1 MKPVSY
7 WLDSAPAFSS
17 ATLGPPQGRTDVAV
31 IGGGFTG
38 LTAALSLARAGASV
52 TLLEAGPVVGEA
64 SGRNGGQCNNGTL
77 QDFAGLTRSLG
88 VEKASDYYRAYNQAV
103 DMVEAL
109 AQSEAID
116 CDFKRSGKLKIAAKP
131 GHYDNLQRTCAALQ
145 SAGVDPEAM
154 VLDKAALAPEI
165 NSDAYYGGLL
175 QPRSAQLHVGKF
187 GIGLAERAAAAG
199 ARIYESSPATQLDR
213 EASGEWR
220 VATPHGEVQAS
231 QVLLATG
238 GGGPGPF
245 GWFRRRIVPVG
256 SFIVVTEPLGTER
269 LDALLPGRRSYVNTL
284 NIGNYFRRT
293 PDERLLF
300 GGRARFA
307 VSNPRSDAKSGV
319 VLQKTLANTFPVLAD
334 ARIDYCW
341 GGTVD
346 MSADRLPR
354 AGERN
359 GLFYSMGYSG
369 HGVQM
374 AVMMGQVMAKMLQ
387 GQSSGNPWAGLPWP
401 AVPGHFGK
409 PWFLPMVGLYYRMLD
424 YLH

>member
-7 WLDSAPAFSS
+7 WLDSAPDFAS
-17 ATLGPPQGRTDVAV
+17 ATGGPPEGRCDVAV

-52 TLLEAGPVVGEA
+52 TVLEAGPVVGEA

-77 QDFAGLTRSLG
+77 QDFAGLADTFGTAR
-88 VEKASDYYRAYNQAV
+88 ASEYYRAYNQAV
-103 DMVEAL
+103 DTVESL
-109 AQSEAID
+109 IRSEDID
-116 CDFKRSGKLKIAAKP
+116 CSFDRCGKLKIAAKP
-131 GHYDNLQRTCAALQ
+131 SHYDKLLRTCEALH
-145 SAGVDPEAM
+145 SAGVDSDAQ
-154 VLDKAALAPEI
+154 VLDRAALAGEI
-165 NSDAYYGGLL
+165 SSDAYYGGLL
-175 QPRSAQLHVGKF
+175 QPLSAQLHVGKF
-187 GIGLAERAAAAG
+187 AVGLAERVAAAG
-199 ARIYESSPATQLDR
+199 ARIHESAPVTQLER
-213 EASGEWR
+213 GPEGRWR
-220 VATPHGEVQAS
+220 VATPRGEVQAS
-231 QVLLATG
+231 QVLVATG
-238 GGGPGPF
+238 GSGPGPF

-256 SFIVVTEPLGTER
+256 SFIVVTEPLGAER
-269 LDALLPGRRSYVNTL
+269 LDSLLPGRRSYVNTL
-284 NIGNYFRRT
+284 NIGNYFRPT
-293 PDERLLF
+293 PDQRLLF

-319 VLQKTLANTFPVLAD
+319 VLQAALAKTFPSLAD

-354 AGERN
+354 AGERK

-374 AVMMGQVMAKMLQ
+374 AVMMGQVMAGMMQ
-387 GQSSGNPWAGLPWP
+387 GQSASNPWAGLSWP
-401 AVPGHFGK
+401 PVPGHFGK
-409 PWFLPMVGLYYRMLD
+409 PWFLPVVGLYYRMLD

>member
-1 MKPVSY
+1 MKPLSY
-7 WLDSAPAFSS
+7 WLDSAPQFSS
-17 ATLGPPQGRTDVAV
+17 ATEGPPSGRTDVAV

-38 LTAALSLARAGASV
+38 LNAALGLARAGASV

-77 QDFAGLTRSLG
+77 QDFASLTASLG
-88 VEKASDYYRAYNQAV
+88 VEKASEYYRAYNHAV
-103 DMVEAL
+103 DVVESL
-109 AQSEAID
+109 VQSENID
-116 CDFKRSGKLKIAAKP
+116 CHFHRCGKLKIAAKP
-131 GHYDNLQRTCAALQ
+131 EHFDKLKRTCQALH
-145 SAGVDPEAM
+145 SAGVDPEAK
-154 VLDKAALAPEI
+154 VLDKAALASEI

-175 QPRSAQLHVGKF
+175 QPLSAQLHVGKF

-199 ARIYESSPATQLDR
+199 VRIHESAPVTRLEHRAPSL
-213 EASGEWR
+213 WR
-220 VATPHGEVQAS
+220 VGTPAGEVEAS

-238 GGGPGPF
+238 GSGPGPF

-256 SFIVVTEPLGTER
+256 SFIVVTEPLGGER

-293 PDERLLF
+293 PDHRLLF

-319 VLQKTLANTFPVLAD
+319 VLQDTLATTFPELAD

-359 GLFYSMGYSG
+359 GLFYAMGYSG

-374 AVMMGQVMAKMLQ
+374 AVMMGQVMAQMMQ
-387 GQSSGNPWAGLPWP
+387 GKSADNPWAGLAWP
-401 AVPGHFGK
+401 PVPGHFGK

>member
-7 WLDSAPAFSS
+7 WLDTAPKFAS
-17 ATLGPPQGRTDVAV
+17 ATQGPPQGRTDVAV

-52 TLLEAGPVVGEA
+52 TLLEAGPVMGEA
-64 SGRNGGQCNNGTL
+64 SGRNGAQCNNGTL
-77 QDFAGLTRSLG
+77 QDFAGLSHSLG
-88 VEKASDYYRAYNQAV
+88 VDRASDYYRAYNRAV
-103 DMVEAL
+103 DIVEGMVQTEG
-109 AQSEAID
+109 ID
-116 CDFKRSGKLKIAAKP
+116 CDFHRSGKLKVAAKP
-131 GHYDNLQRTCAALQ
+131 SHYDNLQRTCAALHA
-145 SAGVDPEAM
+145 AGVDPDAQ
-154 VLDKAALAPEI
+154 VLGKAQLAQEI

-175 QPRSAQLHVGKF
+175 QPLSAQLHVGKF

-199 ARIYESSPATQLDR
+199 ARIYQSAPVIRLKRLASKGWHVASP
-213 EASGEWR
+213 E
-220 VATPHGEVQAS
+220 GEVQAS

-238 GGGPGPF
+238 GSGPGPF

-256 SFIVVTEPLGTER
+256 SFIVVTEPLGAER

-319 VLQKTLANTFPVLAD
+319 VLQSTLAKTFPVLAD
-334 ARIDYCW
+334 ARVDYCW

-374 AVMMGQVMAKMLQ
+374 AVMMGQVMAQMMQ
-387 GQSSGNPWAGLPWP
+387 GQSTDNPWAGLSWP
-401 AVPGHFGK
+401 PVPGHFGK
-409 PWFLPMVGLYYRMLD
+409 PWFLPVVGLYYRMLD